1 MRYVYMFCL
10 NSHQLLT
17 DDFPVESTC
26 VFIYNKKQFYCFMR
40 LIRTS
45 MMVENNDKK
54 LTSLQVVR
62 GIAALLVVFFHYRFF
77 LKDNGAMTPDFWEQ
91 LLSLAL

>member
-26 VFIYNKKQFYCFMR
+26 VFIYNKKTILLFYAF
-40 LIRTS
+40 
-45 MMVENNDKK
+45 N
-54 LTSLQVVR
+54 
-62 GIAALLVVFFHYRFF
+62 
-77 LKDNGAMTPDFWEQ
+77 
-91 LLSLAL
+91 